1 MTRLTN
7 RTAKSTR
14 KRGKALGLPKQD
26 PRPFDPSVI
35 IAAVDATIARE
46 QAALK
51 KRSWLDKLFRKV
63 PVADTA
69 YEVQLRLA
77 EALEGRELTT
87 DRVDRA
93 LAPLPAAVEVERKIA

>member
-1 MTRLTN
+1 MTRM
-7 RTAKSTR
+7 AKSTR
-14 KRGKALGLPKQD
+14 KRGQALGLPKQD

-35 IAAVDATIARE
+35 IAAVDVRLARE

-51 KRSWLDKLFRKV
+51 HRSWLDRLFKKA
-63 PVADTA
+63 PVADTP

-87 DRVDRA
+87 DKVDRA
-93 LAPLPAAVEVERKIA
+93 LAPLPAAAEVERKIA

>member
-1 MTRLTN
+1 MIRLTH

-14 KRGKALGLPKQD
+14 KRGQALGLPKQD

-35 IAAVDATIARE
+35 IAAVDAAIARE

-51 KRSWLDKLFRKV
+51 SRSWLDKLFRKV

-69 YEVQLRLA
+69 YEVHLRLA

-93 LAPLPAAVEVERKIA
+93 LAPLPTAAEVERKFA

>member
-7 RTAKSTR
+7 CPAKSTR
-14 KRGKALGLPKQD
+14 KRGQALGLPKQD
-26 PRPFDPSVI
+26 PRPFNPEVI
-35 IAAVDATIARE
+35 IAAVDAAIARE

-51 KRSWLDKLFRKV
+51 NRSWLDKLFKKV

-77 EALEGRELTT
+77 EAVEGRELTT
-87 DRVDRA
+87 DKMDRA